1 MSHESTCSVCS
12 RLTGFGD
19 EDRFEPPVNLARCPA
34 PGGLECQCQR
44 NDPGP
49 AAEEITRDGKRLR
62 VCTRCKLTGDT
73 DRVWLVTKDSP
84 AEVFMD
90 YDPLGFLVII
100 DHLSSE
106 EPGDIEVLGGDNARE
121 SHS

>member
-1 MSHESTCSVCS
+1 MSAAERYPHGECEC
-12 RLTGFGD
+12 RQW
-19 EDRFEPPVNLARCPA
+19 
-34 PGGLECQCQR
+34 CQCQR

-73 DRVWLVTKDSP
+73 DRVWLVTK
-84 AEVFMD
+84 A
-90 YDPLGFLVII
+90 
-100 DHLSSE
+100 
-106 EPGDIEVLGGDNARE
+106 GDIEVLGGDNARE